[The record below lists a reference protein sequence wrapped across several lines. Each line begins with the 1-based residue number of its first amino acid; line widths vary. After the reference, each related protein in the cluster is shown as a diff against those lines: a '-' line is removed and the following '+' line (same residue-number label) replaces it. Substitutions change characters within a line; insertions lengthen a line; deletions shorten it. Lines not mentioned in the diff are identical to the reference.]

1 MTLRGFIVWLGA
13 RELLFKK
20 SSSLYLCHHSHF
32 SSADLLCLLLFST
45 SRHWHLRVLVADLQ
59 TLQHL
64 SEFPDN
70 PWPCQEHMPPPT
82 PCSTI
87 MYIFIFIF
95 SLPPNLGKPL
105 VLTKESLFIYFL
117 LQLKNFSENCK
128 LPLSLSISLNGC

>member
-1 MTLRGFIVWLGA
+1 MSGLVQGNFCSRSHLPCIYATIVIF
-13 RELLFKK
+13 LL
-20 SSSLYLCHHSHF
+20 LICCACF
-32 SSADLLCLLLFST
+32 SSAPQGTGILGYWLLISKLFNT
-45 SRHWHLRVLVADLQ
+45 SLNFLTIHGLAKN
-59 TLQHL
+59 T
-64 SEFPDN
+64 
-70 PWPCQEHMPPPT
+70 CPPT

-105 VLTKESLFIYFL
+105 VLTKESLFTYFL

>member
-32 SSADLLCLLLFST
+32 SSADLLACFSSAPQGTGILGYWLLISKLFNT
-45 SRHWHLRVLVADLQ
+45 SLNFLTIHGLAML
-59 TLQHL
+59 
-64 SEFPDN
+64 
-70 PWPCQEHMPPPT
+70 
-82 PCSTI
+82 CSTI

-105 VLTKESLFIYFL
+105 VLTKESLFTYFL